1 MRLLVPF
8 SFAMTLLFAVPS
20 QAQRQLKVENMSANN
35 CRVIDHNTITGDDSG
50 GIAVSSDKLYYNGDT
65 GTGQFNLNDLG
76 GGRRLGRNYSLI
88 SNLANGKVYALWNRQ
103 ANSAVSTST
112 SYAGGT
118 FDALKEL
125 DANLSPTN
133 TTINLSQGITLT
145 RSYSTTGHLLLS
157 GFHAMGIGTYQGRF
171 YVVDFNTGEVTDVGP
186 RGGVR
191 AYQCES
197 WAKWGVL
204 EYFDNNWFAL
214 FRTYGAQSISR
225 VAMGTG
231 NGGAVFNFQR
241 LSDMCSIT
249 VSPDQQRWYFHHEGG
264 SQFGGS
270 SETAGYC
277 GATIVTNSAPEWTLP
292 EPMDVYAGQMIRAN
306 VSVVELDG
314 DDMTVSVSG
323 MPDGAMWNQ
332 LAGKFRWQ
340 PTVADAGEHT
350 IRFTATE
357 IRDDGDDAL
366 IGTANLVINVIAVD
380 APPQFTSVP
389 PQAAVSQGDVFVYE
403 LFAVD
408 PEAAGEVT
416 YGLIDGPA
424 NMVVEGNTLRWQAD
438 IHPGEEVQVRVFAAD
453 VDGNRGYQSFAIGVD
468 THPQAPVAV
477 IVPLDQEVAPG
488 RIQLN
493 GVPSYAMGDRTLRF
507 SWRLVEYPDGIT
519 PPPVEGSNTATA
531 KVLLR
536 QKGIY
541 SFALQVNDG
550 ELDSA
555 SVFVQVSV
563 INVAPVAV
571 VGDDV
576 TFTLSEGNET
586 DLLLDGSDSYDA
598 NTEDSIDCI
607 WAQTAGPSDLQIED
621 ANALVTN
628 FTATAPGTYTFSLTC
643 SDGSLESEAASVS
656 YIGSDPNTGGGR
668 PPAPPVPDDS
678 CSATGVSTWLLFGLV
693 ALRRRR
699 SCRSTSKNA

>member
-1 MRLLVPF
+1 MALLL
-8 SFAMTLLFAVPS
+8 ALPS

-35 CRVIDHNTITGDDSG
+35 CRVVEHNAITGDDSG
-50 GIAVSSDKLYYNGDT
+50 GIAISSDKLYYNGDT
-65 GTGQFNLNDLG
+65 GTGQFSLTDLS

-112 SYAGGT
+112 SFRGGT

-133 TTINLSQGITLT
+133 TTINLSQGIALATA
-145 RSYSTTGHLLLS
+145 YSTSGHLLLS

-171 YVVDFNTGEVTDVGP
+171 YVVDFNTGQVSDIGP
-186 RGGVR
+186 RGGIR
-191 AYQCES
+191 AYPCES

-204 EYFDNNWFAL
+204 EYFDENWFAL
-214 FRTYGAQSISR
+214 FRTTGTQTISR
-225 VAMGTG
+225 VDMSTG

-264 SQFGGS
+264 SQFGGT

-277 GATIVTNSAPEWTLP
+277 SATVITNSAPLWTLP
-292 EPMDVYAGQMIRAN
+292 APMDVFAGQMIRSN

-314 DDMTVSVSG
+314 DEMTVSVRG

-332 LAGKFRWQ
+332 AAGKFRWQ
-340 PTVADAGEHT
+340 PTVADAGEH
-350 IRFTATE
+350 IVHFTATE
-357 IRDDGDDAL
+357 IRDDGEAPL
-366 IGTANLVINVIAVD
+366 VGTADLVINVITVD
-380 APPQFTSVP
+380 SPPQFTSVP
-389 PQAAVSQGDVFVYE
+389 PQAAVSQGDEFVYQ

-424 NMVVEGNTLRWQAD
+424 SMVVEGDTLRWQAD
-438 IHPGEEVQVRVFAAD
+438 IHPGEEAQVRVFAAD
-453 VDGNRGYQSFAIGVD
+453 VEGNRGYQSFAIGVN

-477 IVPLDQEVAPG
+477 IVALDEEVSPG

-493 GVPSYAMGDRTLRF
+493 GVPSYAMGDRVLRF
-507 SWRLVEYPDGIT
+507 SWRLLDYPDGIT
-519 PPPVEGSNTATA
+519 PPPVEASTTATA
-531 KVLLR
+531 NVLLR

-541 SFALQVNDG
+541 SFGLQVNDG

-555 SVFVQVSV
+555 QVFVQVSV

-571 VGDDV
+571 AGDDV
-576 TFTLSEGNET
+576 TFKLSEGNET

-598 NTEDSIDCI
+598 NTEDSINCV
-607 WAQTAGPSDLQIED
+607 WAQTAGPSGLQIED
-621 ANALVTN
+621 ASALVTN
-628 FTATAPGTYTFSLTC
+628 FTATAPETYTFSLTC
-643 SDGSLESEAASVS
+643 SDGELESEAASVS
-656 YIGSDPNTGGGR
+656 YIGSDPNVGSGTR
-668 PPAPPVPDDS
+668 PPTSPVPDDS

-699 SCRSTSKNA
+699 R